1 MVNMW
6 TADKIYYRNSD
17 NFIRAYQGNELVW
30 EKVQNNRIY
39 YTTISGQ
46 VYAVSSSGWG
56 TGVNVLSNTY
66 INGQGVLVFNKEVTK
81 IPSFEFSSSDL
92 TSIVLPNSIT
102 TIGDDAFSNSSY
114 LTSVNLPDSLVS
126 LGARAFSNVNNAGKL
141 TSINIP
147 AGLSIL
153 EVNVFKGQSRLVSVT
168 IPSNITL
175 IRASVFENCTSL
187 KYVYVESSVPPI
199 IPSTNLDVFKNN
211 APGRK
216 IYVPAGSLTAYQTA
230 TGWSDYASD
239 IVAQ

>member
-17 NFIRAYQGNELVW
+17 NFIRAYQGSELVW
-30 EKVQNNRIY
+30 EKVQNNIIY
-39 YTTISGQ
+39 YTTSSGE
-46 VYAVSSSGWG
+46 VCFVSSSGWG

-66 INGQGVLVFNKEVTK
+66 INRQGVIVFNKEVTE

-102 TIGDDAFSNSSY
+102 TIGDDAFSNTHY

-126 LGARAFSNVNNAGKL
+126 LGSRAFSNANDNGRL

-147 AGLSIL
+147 AGLSTL
-153 EVNVFKGQSRLVSVT
+153 DVRVFAGQSRLVSVT

-175 IRASVFENCTSL
+175 IKAGVFEDCTSL

-199 IPSTNLDVFKNN
+199 IPSSNLKVFNNN

-216 IYVPAGSLTAYQTA
+216 IYVPAGSLTTYQTA